1 MQVIMDRVEVLE
13 LKVHLS
19 ITPTLT
25 QWALA
30 GNTTMRDLIT
40 NPQSPGRYTLP
51 HPWACKQA
59 TQHSPFAYP
68 VDKLNDISV
77 GGCESP

>member
-1 MQVIMDRVEVLE
+1 MHVFLDTYWAAMQVIMDRVEVLE

-40 NPQSPGRYTLP
+40 NPQSPGRYTP
-51 HPWACKQA
+51 NSYA
-59 TQHSPFAYP
+59 
-68 VDKLNDISV
+68 DIYRV
-77 GGCESP
+77 CL